1 MLITSKVRQVSPVN
15 PSRQEKAAATRRRM
29 VGAAYDLFCELGYR
43 TTTMAAIAERA
54 GVAVQTLYFTFHT
67 KDELLQEVHKR
78 AVLGDDL
85 RPPREQSWFLE
96 LAAEADVRQAIA
108 SVVEASAAILS
119 RVAPMLPVFHAA
131 AADAAGAV
139 FRRGEERR
147 RRDMQDLAEVLV
159 GLPGAG
165 GGRRAVEAGDLLYV
179 LLGPET
185 YRSFVLDLGWTPEAW
200 IRWTSDALS
209 RDLCGAG
216 DGGISGHGRHRA
228 G

>member
-1 MLITSKVRQVSPVN
+1 MNPVN
-15 PSRQEKAAATRRRM
+15 TPRQEKAAATRRRM

-43 TTTMAAIAERA
+43 ATTMAGTAERA

-85 RPPREQSWFLE
+85 RPPSQQSWYLE
-96 LAAEADVRQAIA
+96 VAAEADARRAISLVVQA
-108 SVVEASAAILS
+108 SSNILA

-139 FRRGEERR
+139 FRRGEDRR
-147 RRDMQDLAEVLV
+147 RRDMQDLAEVILSK
-159 GLPGAG
+159 PGTRQDPG
-165 GGRRAVEAGDLLYV
+165 VDEAADLLHV
-179 LLGPET
+179 LLGPKT
-185 YRSFVLDLGWTPEAW
+185 YRSFVVDLGWPPHTW
-200 IRWTSDALS
+200 TRWTSRTLS
-209 RDLCGAG
+209 RDLCEP
-216 DGGISGHGRHRA
+216 RA